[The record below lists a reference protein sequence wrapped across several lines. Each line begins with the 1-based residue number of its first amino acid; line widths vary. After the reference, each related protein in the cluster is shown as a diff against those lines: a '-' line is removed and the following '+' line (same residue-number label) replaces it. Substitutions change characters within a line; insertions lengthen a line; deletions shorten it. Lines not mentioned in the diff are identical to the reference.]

1 MGALLPGDEWTL
13 RRLNGDRSRLGV
25 GKFRPPAGA
34 SFTDGSVAEC
44 VARLGHTGG
53 FIWRPDAYDVGQRV
67 IELLNFDPED

>member
-1 MGALLPGDEWTL
+1 MGALTPGDEWAL

-34 SFTDGSVAEC
+34 SFADGSVAEY

-53 FIWRPDAYDVGQRV
+53 YIWRPDSYGGDQRV
-67 IELLNFDPED
+67 VELLNFDPED